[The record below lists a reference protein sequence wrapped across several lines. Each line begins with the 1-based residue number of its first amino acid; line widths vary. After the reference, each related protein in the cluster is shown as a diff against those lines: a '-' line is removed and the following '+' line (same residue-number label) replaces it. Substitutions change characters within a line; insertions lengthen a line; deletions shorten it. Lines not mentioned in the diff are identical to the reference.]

1 MKKFLMLAA
10 AAATFATMSSVG
22 FSDPASA
29 QVVVREG
36 RHGGVAVRVGE
47 GRRYHR
53 GPVCRTVTERTRVGH
68 RVIVKTRRV
77 CR

>member
-1 MKKFLMLAA
+1 MKKLLLVAA
-10 AAATFATMSSVG
+10 AVATVG
-22 FSDPASA
+22 LTIPASA

-36 RHGGVAVRVGE
+36 HRGVAVRVG
-47 GRRYHR
+47 GGH
-53 GPVCRTVTERTRVGH
+53 PHCRTITERTRVGH